1 MAHVVSDRVK
11 QITTSTGTGDIVVSS
26 SVSGFDT
33 FSNVLSNGD
42 TTYIAIVDAANGTW
56 ETSLATW
63 TSSTSTLARTTILAS
78 SNSGNAVN
86 FASGN
91 KDVFIT
97 EPASKS
103 LLEGSS
109 AISNAEF
116 LKKNGNVIE
125 GRSAAEMRSDL
136 NVEDGATANSAG
148 NAITI
153 SSGVINHSDTSS
165 QASSNNSGRTYIQ
178 DITLDTYGHVTGLST
193 ATETVTNTNT
203 TYTLSLIHI

>member
-42 TTYIAIVDAANGTW
+42 TTYIAIIDAANGTW

-116 LKKNGNVIE
+116 LKK
-125 GRSAAEMRSDL
+125 
-136 NVEDGATANSAG
+136 
-148 NAITI
+148 
-153 SSGVINHSDTSS
+153 SGVLGKH
-165 QASSNNSGRTYIQ
+165 
-178 DITLDTYGHVTGLST
+178 L
-193 ATETVTNTNT
+193 
-203 TYTLSLIHI
+203 